1 MSAQPTS
8 NAPKPLTDDEVEMLE
23 GLLDEFESEN
33 HMEAEEMDGF
43 LTAALAPLDIKG
55 QEVAQQTAEWLPFML
70 GVEADDPRADP
81 QGELGKLIVAHAVS
95 LQYQLETDAGLDP
108 LLTVDD
114 RDRVT
119 GVGWA
124 HGYLRGMSLE
134 MDAWAPLLEDEE
146 EADFLEPMLI
156 LTGDGEEGTPK
167 KLSPRQYEELI
178 DAMLGGAAFA
188 YQWYRS

>member
-1 MSAQPTS
+1 MTAS
-8 NAPKPLTDDEVEMLE
+8 PKPLTDDEVEILE

-43 LTAALAPLDIKG
+43 LTAALAPLDIRG
-55 QEVAQQTAEWLPFML
+55 TQVAEQVAAWLPFML
-70 GVEADDPRADP
+70 GVDENDPRADP
-81 QGELGKLIVAHAVS
+81 ASELGQLVIAHAVS
-95 LQYQLETDAGLDP
+95 LQHQLETDAGLDP

-156 LTGDGEEGTPK
+156 LTGDGEEGAKPK